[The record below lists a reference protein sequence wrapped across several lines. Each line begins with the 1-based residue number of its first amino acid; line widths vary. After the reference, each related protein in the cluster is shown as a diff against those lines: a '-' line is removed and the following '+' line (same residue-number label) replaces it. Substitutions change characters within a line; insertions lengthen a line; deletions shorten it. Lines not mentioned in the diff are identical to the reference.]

1 MRTADSGS
9 GLLDKAARCLL
20 ASRLM
25 RIVGGMAGGRLLSVP
40 KGLAVRPTPDLVKQA
55 VFNSLGDRVAGAQ
68 VLEVF
73 AGSGALGLE
82 CLSRGALRVVAV
94 EKAGRHAAMIRRN
107 LDATGLPAG
116 RFELRT
122 QDAFA
127 AIAQLRAAGET
138 FDLILADPPFG
149 EKNVGRRSQSLSQL
163 LLDDA
168 DLPHL
173 IASGGLLVLGHA
185 SRDTLTFSAP
195 WTDLRVLR
203 HGDSVMRFLRP
214 TD

>member
-1 MRTADSGS
+1 
-9 GLLDKAARCLL
+9 
-20 ASRLM
+20 M
-25 RIVGGMAGGRLLSVP
+25 RIVGGMAGGRLLGVP

-68 VLEVF
+68 ALELF

-107 LDATGLPAG
+107 LEATGLPAG
-116 RFELRT
+116 RFEIRA

-149 EKNVGRRSQSLSQL
+149 EKNVGHRSQSLSQQ

-168 DLPHL
+168 DLPRL
-173 IASGGLLVLGHA
+173 IASGGLLVRGHA
-185 SRDTLTFSAP
+185 SRDTLTLPAP
-195 WTDLRVLR
+195 WTDLKVLR

-214 TD
+214 AV

>member
-1 MRTADSGS
+1 MSQTALSAGQRTE
-9 GLLDKAARCLL
+9 LVL

-25 RIVGGMAGGRLLSVP
+25 RIVGGTAGGRLLSVP
-40 KGLAVRPTPDLVKQA
+40 RGLAVRPTPDLVKQA
-55 VFNSLGDRVAGAQ
+55 VFNSLGDRVAVAQ
-68 VLEVF
+68 VLELF

-82 CLSRGALRVVAV
+82 CLSRGAVRVVAV
-94 EKAGRHAAMIRRN
+94 EKAGRHAAMIRKN

-127 AIAQLRAAGET
+127 AIAQLHAAGET

-149 EKNVGRRSQSLSQL
+149 EKNVGRRSQSLSQQ

-168 DLPHL
+168 ELPHL
-173 IASGGLLVLGHA
+173 IASGGLFVLGHA
-185 SRDTLTFSAP
+185 NRDTLTLPAP
-195 WTDLRVLR
+195 WTERKVLR

-214 TD
+214 AD

>member
-1 MRTADSGS
+1 
-9 GLLDKAARCLL
+9 
-20 ASRLM
+20 M

-127 AIAQLRAAGET
+127 AIAQLRAADET

-173 IASGGLLVLGHA
+173 IASDSLLVLGHA
-185 SRDTLTFSAP
+185 SRDTLTLSAP